1 MHGEIGKAIGLA
13 WTPEGTHLIHIKARV
28 TKSVNGIGNLYVK
41 GEFGD
46 GVLGSIYT
54 IGSILALSKELDMMS
69 KDMALEIP
77 GKLDGPSAG
86 LPVFMALYSALSKRP
101 VNQRIA
107 FTGALNDMGAILP
120 VDGIED
126 KLVAAHNANLEGVA
140 LPIDNLATLPP
151 NVGGGLWGKIVL
163 CPVTRIADAIAIGTV

>member
-1 MHGEIGKAIGLA
+1 MPGEMGKAYGLA
-13 WTPEGTHLIHIKARV
+13 WTPEGTNIIQIQARV
-28 TKSVNGIGNLYVK
+28 TKAIKGVGNMYVK
-41 GEFGD
+41 GEIGE
-46 GVLGSIYT
+46 GVLNSIYT
-54 IGSILALSKELDMMS
+54 VCGILAASRELDILT
-69 KDMALEIP
+69 KDMALDIP

-86 LPVFMALYSALSKRP
+86 LPIFMCLYSALSKRP

-107 FTGALNDMGAILP
+107 FTGAINDMGAILP

-126 KLVAAHNANLEGVA
+126 KLVAAYNANFEGVA

-151 NVGGGLWGKIVL
+151 NVGDGLWGKLVL